1 MKVILSIFLVI
12 LFHLDKS
19 EGLTADSGS
28 ECDADAECIPS
39 GDCQYLTDQ
48 KEILK
53 KLTDRDQKV
62 TLINKLKAGICNK
75 KDRGFCCPIEKLE
88 PFEPEYKD
96 CGLPQVTVSNV
107 KFVFL
112 LNKSIKHVFCRL

>member
-12 LFHLDKS
+12 LFHLDIS

-75 KDRGFCCPIEKLE
+75 KERGFCCPIEKVE

-96 CGLPQVTVSNV
+96 CGAPQVTVSNV
-107 KFVFL
+107 SVVFI
-112 LNKSIKHVFCRL
+112 IKTINCGVFFRL